1 MSLLIRFSP
10 VMLALFVCGCQTSNT
25 SLLSWSRDAEVPSLT
40 QAELNATM
48 DGPDVDGEVFAETS
62 TKPVQD
68 DGSARQ
74 QRVDQWLQRGRQSIA
89 SADSSP
95 RKSRMLADATQAFRE
110 VLKIDSENAAAFH
123 GLAIVSDL
131 NQDWDLA
138 EMNYKHALS
147 QSRDDVNLLND
158 LGYSYLLQERFAE
171 AAQYL
176 NRAVQIDNRHE
187 KARINLAIL
196 NIKRGDQSSAR
207 LHLAQIYPT
216 HQVETTLESI
226 LQAHRPQVDDALVS
240 DRVRPRYEA
249 GGTTQAVAPVQ
260 TAAHR
265 QSVVTDAGPRP
276 QTAPVF
282 GPGGIIHPPG
292 PQQNSS
298 NGTSAQPDVQMTP
311 PVVRSRSVGRTV
323 TLPPQI
329 QMRPPQLPPS
339 ANVFTPRAGTMP
351 VLPSA
356 GPPVSQGPLAV
367 NPGVISPTGMPPAY
381 GADSGVPQRMVPAA
395 PMPQTPPNWHGHGIS
410 PAPHGIPPA
419 GAYGPAGNGNLAAPV
434 GAALLPTPPG
444 VPSGLIPGSPLH
456 DDGLHGQPPV
466 SVYPDGT
473 VFAGPST
480 PAVNQRGT
488 PASPVGFASP
498 VQQQATRMGSPGTPP
513 TASVS
518 ATPPTSRQQ
527 PGPGY
532 FAPGPVFG
540 QGYQPQNPPTMDPLQ
555 QYRAAR
561 QQTEYQRALQ
571 AAGHPQPGSLQ

>member
-10 VMLALFVCGCQTSNT
+10 VMLALFVCGCQTSKT
-25 SLLSWSRDAEVPSLT
+25 SLLSWSKDAEVPSLT
-40 QAELNATM
+40 QAELKATM
-48 DGPDVDGEVFAETS
+48 DVPDVDGEVSAETS
-62 TKPVQD
+62 PESVQD
-68 DGSARQ
+68 DGLARQ
-74 QRVDQWLQRGRQSIA
+74 QRVDQWLQRGRQAIA

-95 RKSRMLADATQAFRE
+95 QRSRMLADATHAFRE

-240 DRVRPRYEA
+240 DRVKPGFEA
-249 GGTTQAVAPVQ
+249 GDTTQVVAPVH

-265 QSVVTDAGPRP
+265 QSLVTDSASGPQAG
-276 QTAPVF
+276 PVF
-282 GPGGIIHPPG
+282 GAGGIIQPPG
-292 PQQNSS
+292 PQQNAA
-298 NGTSAQPDVQMTP
+298 NGTSPQPDFQTTP
-311 PVVRSRSVGRTV
+311 SAVRSRSVGRTV

-329 QMRPPQLPPS
+329 QIRPPQLPPS
-339 ANVFTPRAGTMP
+339 ANVFTPPAGTMP
-351 VLPSA
+351 VLPPA
-356 GPPVSQGPLAV
+356 GPSVSQGALAL
-367 NPGVISPTGMPPAY
+367 NPGVIPPTGMTPGY
-381 GADSGVPQRMVPAA
+381 GADTGVPQGMVQAA

-410 PAPHGIPPA
+410 PAPHGLPSA
-419 GAYGPAGNGNLAAPV
+419 GGHGPAGNTSPAAPV
-434 GAALLPTPPG
+434 GAAPQSTLPG
-444 VPSGLIPGSPLH
+444 VPSGLVPGNPLH
-456 DDGLHGQPPV
+456 GNGMHGLPPV
-466 SVYPDGT
+466 SVYPDAT
-473 VFAGPST
+473 VFSGPST
-480 PAVNQRGT
+480 PAVHQRGT
-488 PASPVGFASP
+488 PASPVGFPSP
-498 VQQQATRMGSPGTPP
+498 VQQQATRMADPGTPP
-513 TASVS
+513 TASVPAS
-518 ATPPTSRQQ
+518 QQQ

-540 QGYQPQNPPTMDPLQ
+540 QGYQPQNPGTMDPLE

-571 AAGHPQPGSLQ
+571 AAAYPQPGSLQ